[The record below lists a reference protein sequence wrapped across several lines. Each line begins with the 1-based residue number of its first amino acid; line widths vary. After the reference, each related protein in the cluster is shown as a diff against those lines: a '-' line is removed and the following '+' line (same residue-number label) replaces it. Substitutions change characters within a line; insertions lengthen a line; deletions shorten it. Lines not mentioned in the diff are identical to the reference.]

1 MRKIVC
7 FLVMFWGM
15 AMPLWAVNK
24 GDVGA
29 AESMLRRLIPDCAD
43 MFQFKKVNSKE
54 DFFRIESSA
63 DSKILISGNNA
74 NSMAVGLNYYLKY
87 YCLTTVSW
95 YADQSVEMPEVLP
108 QIPSPV
114 EVKARVER
122 RFFLNYCTFGYS
134 MAFWDWKDWQR
145 FIDWMALNGVNM
157 PLAITGQ
164 EAVWYKVWKDMG
176 LKSQEILSY
185 FTGPVYLPWHRMAN
199 IDSWNGPLPM
209 EWLEKQTKL
218 QQQIL
223 SRERE
228 LNMKPVL
235 PAFNGHVPAALKRV
249 YPDADIQSLG
259 NWAGFTDEYHC
270 SFLSPEEP
278 LFATIQK
285 KFLKEQERLFGT
297 DHIYGVDPFNE
308 VEPPSWEPDYLKKVS
323 SNLYHTL
330 LNADSKAEW
339 LQMTWMFYFDKKK
352 WTTPRVEAFL
362 KGVPVNRLSL
372 LDYHCEKVELWKET
386 DCFYGQ
392 PYIWCYLG
400 NFGGNTSLVGS
411 VKDSGD
417 RLEKALSEGGNNLKG
432 IGSTLEGLDV
442 IQFPYEYILEKA
454 WSIGKD
460 NQTWVNALA
469 DRHAGEVSQPVREA
483 WNLLFN
489 DIYVQVSKTAGILP
503 NYRPVMGS
511 NCDNVNIEYC
521 NKKLLQVWEGLLQA
535 SDLKRDALQLDVI
548 SVGRQLLG
556 NYFLTV
562 KNEFDRMYKT
572 GDLLALRMRALEMR
586 EILNDIDKLTF
597 FHNYTSLHKW
607 IDMARMYSD
616 DEAIQD
622 YYEKN
627 ARSLIT
633 TWGGILNDYA
643 SRTWAGLIG
652 GYYSVRWEMYIDAVV
667 RSVENG
673 QEFNQKILDDALD
686 KFESDWVDSKTK
698 PERKMEGELQAF
710 ARYLLSK
717 YETRL
722 R

>member
-270 SFLSPEEP
+270 SFLSPEV
-278 LFATIQK
+278 
-285 KFLKEQERLFGT
+285 R
-297 DHIYGVDPFNE
+297 GV
-308 VEPPSWEPDYLKKVS
+308 KR
-323 SNLYHTL
+323 
-330 LNADSKAEW
+330 NAI
-339 LQMTWMFYFDKKK
+339 
-352 WTTPRVEAFL
+352 
-362 KGVPVNRLSL
+362 N
-372 LDYHCEKVELWKET
+372 
-386 DCFYGQ
+386 
-392 PYIWCYLG
+392 
-400 NFGGNTSLVGS
+400 
-411 VKDSGD
+411 
-417 RLEKALSEGGNNLKG
+417 
-432 IGSTLEGLDV
+432 
-442 IQFPYEYILEKA
+442 
-454 WSIGKD
+454 
-460 NQTWVNALA
+460 
-469 DRHAGEVSQPVREA
+469 
-483 WNLLFN
+483 
-489 DIYVQVSKTAGILP
+489 
-503 NYRPVMGS
+503 
-511 NCDNVNIEYC
+511 
-521 NKKLLQVWEGLLQA
+521 
-535 SDLKRDALQLDVI
+535 
-548 SVGRQLLG
+548 
-556 NYFLTV
+556 
-562 KNEFDRMYKT
+562 
-572 GDLLALRMRALEMR
+572 
-586 EILNDIDKLTF
+586 
-597 FHNYTSLHKW
+597 
-607 IDMARMYSD
+607 
-616 DEAIQD
+616 
-622 YYEKN
+622 
-627 ARSLIT
+627 
-633 TWGGILNDYA
+633 
-643 SRTWAGLIG
+643 
-652 GYYSVRWEMYIDAVV
+652 
-667 RSVENG
+667 
-673 QEFNQKILDDALD
+673 
-686 KFESDWVDSKTK
+686 
-698 PERKMEGELQAF
+698 
-710 ARYLLSK
+710 
-717 YETRL
+717 
-722 R
+722 